1 MRDKSRSMVKE
12 GISVVAIIGA
22 TVLVMASFGV
32 RLSLT
37 TTNDMTYGDV
47 FRYGRQ
53 IQLASGYTDTDYDTI
68 MSDLPNNTQSLEQ
81 LPITVTTAHH
91 EQSSVMSIATPGIF
105 LTARD
110 DKRESMPIT
119 TQTDGA
125 YISEGLSKALGV
137 TSGDTISVD
146 SASMSKPVIM
156 TVIDIVRVSSPQGI
170 YLSSAYWKNL
180 GETFHPTS
188 IMVDGRVPSSVVNH
202 PAVQRVDSLAWNKAQ
217 ANKVLDTFQSILT
230 LLMVFAVLLEWFILY
245 SIGTLNYTERYRE
258 YATMRVLGFHIKEIR
273 SIMLKDSFVTWI
285 LGTTLGIPLGIGF
298 LNAYVS
304 VADSKDAQFFAYLP
318 TPYIALSALFVLCNM
333 LIIELVIAKRIANI
347 DLSSALKSVE

>member
-1 MRDKSRSMVKE
+1 MV
-12 GISVVAIIGA
+12 
-22 TVLVMASFGV
+22 
-32 RLSLT
+32 
-37 TTNDMTYGDV
+37 N
-47 FRYGRQ
+47 
-53 IQLASGYTDTDYDTI
+53 
-68 MSDLPNNTQSLEQ
+68 
-81 LPITVTTAHH
+81 
-91 EQSSVMSIATPGIF
+91 
-105 LTARD
+105 
-110 DKRESMPIT
+110 
-119 TQTDGA
+119 
-125 YISEGLSKALGV
+125 
-137 TSGDTISVD
+137 
-146 SASMSKPVIM
+146 
-156 TVIDIVRVSSPQGI
+156 
-170 YLSSAYWKNL
+170 
-180 GETFHPTS
+180 
-188 IMVDGRVPSSVVNH
+188 GRVPSSVDNH
-202 PAVQRVDSLAWNKAQ
+202 PAVQRVDSLAWDKAQ

-333 LIIELVIAKRIANI
+333 LIIELVIAKRISNI